1 MKNIK
6 KQIESEAE
14 NWMNHYMQVQ
24 GSVYPLSLEQSFEEG
39 ARFVLS
45 QLEESHRRIESEAK
59 KIIKNAN
66 KLPPEA
72 NYFGSVDHIKIEART
87 IIELLKKEKLE

>member
-6 KQIESEAE
+6 KQIESQAE
-14 NWMNHYMQVQ
+14 KWMDYYMQVQ

-59 KIIKNAN
+59 EIIDNAN

-72 NYFGSVDHIKIEART
+72 NYFGRVDNIKIGARI
-87 IIELLKKEKLE
+87 IIELLNKENMK